1 MNSIEFDKE
10 KVALLKNLLEKTF
23 SNSLKY
29 LEKRSEDHINSLN
42 MTDKQFHN
50 FEQNINSLILL
61 SKENII
67 KKNNIENKE
76 NKDRNTINN
85 TINTNSPLNLNNS
98 NKKNNNKNET
108 KKMIR
113 SRTTASIHKKEPQNQ
128 INQHVNN
135 NNNIN
140 NNNNTQNKTHHTNRN
155 NITFCIPSNNNSFLN
170 TSLRSSINKQN
181 TSYISSKKQTG
192 KNIIENNKQNKKVD
206 LRSKSLRSRLTDASE
221 KEIEN
226 ISSLKKKKIK
236 KVKTEIETPK
246 ILNKSAREPF
256 DFKFEISNIQE
267 QIKHVEDTLQ
277 NTEKVII
284 YQKKTKSPERERKT
298 KFDFEFEKIKLEA
311 DLYLYFK
318 DNNNMILDNII
329 PFCEIEDALN
339 LISLNKK
346 ICKEE
351 RIKYI
356 NNLIKNFDEKQ
367 IEQKIEE
374 IENKNEDALNNPLP
388 EFQLSKYS
396 FKIIEELNQEVFL
409 SIFYY
414 DELPS
419 KYQEIL
425 VVYKLFIQLIKNEN
439 LIKIKNNKE
448 FWREISNYFITE
460 GKNKLGDFILNLSK
474 NFCFDDD
481 NINKMRQLIHKNK
494 AKISRTYYSK
504 ICGTTASI
512 VFILKDALEYCGVL
526 VNEKRTPIKRI
537 YENLI
542 KEKEKINKLNDMLKN
557 AQNM

>member
-1 MNSIEFDKE
+1 
-10 KVALLKNLLEKTF
+10 
-23 SNSLKY
+23 
-29 LEKRSEDHINSLN
+29 
-42 MTDKQFHN
+42 
-50 FEQNINSLILL
+50 
-61 SKENII
+61 
-67 KKNNIENKE
+67 
-76 NKDRNTINN
+76 
-85 TINTNSPLNLNNS
+85 
-98 NKKNNNKNET
+98 
-108 KKMIR
+108 
-113 SRTTASIHKKEPQNQ
+113 
-128 INQHVNN
+128 
-135 NNNIN
+135 
-140 NNNNTQNKTHHTNRN
+140 
-155 NITFCIPSNNNSFLN
+155 
-170 TSLRSSINKQN
+170 
-181 TSYISSKKQTG
+181 
-192 KNIIENNKQNKKVD
+192 
-206 LRSKSLRSRLTDASE
+206 
-221 KEIEN
+221 
-226 ISSLKKKKIK
+226 
-236 KVKTEIETPK
+236 
-246 ILNKSAREPF
+246 
-256 DFKFEISNIQE
+256 
-267 QIKHVEDTLQ
+267 
-277 NTEKVII
+277 
-284 YQKKTKSPERERKT
+284 
-298 KFDFEFEKIKLEA
+298 
-311 DLYLYFK
+311 
-318 DNNNMILDNII
+318 MILDNII

-526 VNEKRTPIKRI
+526 INEKRTPIKRI